1 MGNSIHVLSSN
12 TCMRR
17 TGNLFNYMGNS
28 IHVLSSNTC
37 MRRTW
42 NLFNYTAV
50 MDLMVSIVMLLVT
63 LCKQVELVCRIA
75 IVLLQTHYNQLVT
88 TPSARP
94 VLSVLRDILYARVK
108 VILQFS
114 HMYRIQKVY
123 ELLYCFLDN

>member
-37 MRRTW
+37 VRRTW
-42 NLFNYTAV
+42 NLFNYTTV
-50 MDLMVSIVMLLVT
+50 MDLVVSIVMSLVI
-63 LCKQVELVCRIA
+63 LCKQVELVCKITT
-75 IVLLQTHYNQLVT
+75 VLLQTHYNKLVT
-88 TPSARP
+88 TPFMRL
-94 VLSVLRDILYARVK
+94 VLSVLRDILYARFK
-108 VILQFS
+108 VILQFN

-123 ELLYCFLDN
+123 EILYCFLYN